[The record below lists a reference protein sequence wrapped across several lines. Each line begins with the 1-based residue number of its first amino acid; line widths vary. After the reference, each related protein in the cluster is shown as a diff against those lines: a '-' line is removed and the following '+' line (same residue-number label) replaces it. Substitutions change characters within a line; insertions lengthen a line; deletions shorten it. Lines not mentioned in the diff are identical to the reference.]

1 MLYGEAVGDKQPG
14 DKPLG
19 DQPFGDKPFGERL
32 VRGALLPLRLAKN
45 SARLVRSAFMADFL
59 TAYSITQGGK
69 LAVIDDRPNG
79 ELISLT
85 YAELNQRANQLASVL
100 LGMGVTPGESKV
112 VWCGQ
117 NSIGLVVMVNAA
129 RKLGVTAVPLN
140 YRLSDE
146 EATYVTDH
154 CDATVVYVDAE
165 FAPMFARIRKD
176 LPKVQQYLVFDGDA
190 PDMLDDMLDIDAL
203 IGAAS
208 TSEPEI
214 PAATEAGSTMIYTSG
229 TTGKPK
235 GALRR
240 GTQGAAQSAALMAY
254 IGYVPNDVYIPTG
267 PLYHSGPGGFMGL
280 ALALGQT
287 IVLQRKFNAED
298 WLRLVEKYRVTS
310 TFSAPTPIRMIC
322 NLPDDVKG
330 RYDVSSMKR
339 MIANAAPWS
348 FALKQM
354 YVAHFPAD
362 SLFEVY
368 GSTELGVN
376 CVLRPEDQM
385 RKPGSCGKPSPMVE
399 IKLFDDE
406 GNEVTGVGP
415 EHTGELFVKSPS
427 VFADYYK
434 QHDKFMAD
442 NKHGYQTVGDIAYR
456 DHEGYIYICDRKK
469 DMIISGGMNIYPAEI
484 EAALEHHPDVLEV
497 AVFGTPSDEWGE
509 TVHAVVVVREGASMT
524 ADAVMVFAREHLA
537 NYKAPRSVSF
547 MDELPKTG
555 SGKIL
560 KRELRAPF
568 WAGRTSKV

>member
-1 MLYGEAVGDKQPG
+1 
-14 DKPLG
+14 
-19 DQPFGDKPFGERL
+19 
-32 VRGALLPLRLAKN
+32 
-45 SARLVRSAFMADFL
+45 MADFL
-59 TAYSITQGGK
+59 TGYSITQPDK
-69 LAVIDDRPNG
+69 MAMVDDRPDG
-79 ELISLT
+79 TVRSMT
-85 YAELNQRANQLASVL
+85 FSQLNERSNRLANVL
-100 LGMGVTPGESKV
+100 LDLGVVPGESKV

-117 NSIGLVVMVNAA
+117 NSIGLVLMINAA

-146 EATYVTDH
+146 EAAYVTDH

-165 FAPMFARIRKD
+165 FAPMFQRIREQ
-176 LPKVQQYLVFDGDA
+176 LPKVQQYLVFDGPVPDGMTDVDA
-190 PDMLDDMLDIDAL
+190 RVD
-203 IGAAS
+203 AAS
-208 TSEPEI
+208 PAEPRVPE
-214 PAATEAGSTMIYTSG
+214 ATEPGSTMIYTSG

-240 GTQGAAQSAALMAY
+240 GNSGAAQSAALMAFV
-254 IGYVPNDVYIPTG
+254 GYVPDDVYIPTG
-267 PLYHSGPGGFMGL
+267 PLYHSGPGGFMGI
-280 ALALGQT
+280 AQALGQT
-287 IVLQRKFNAED
+287 VVLQRKFNPED
-298 WLRLVEKYRVTS
+298 WLRLVQKYRVTS

-322 NLPDDVKG
+322 NLPDEVKA

-354 YVAHFPAD
+354 YLAYFPGD

-376 CVLRPEDQM
+376 CVLRPEDQL
-385 RKPGSCGKPSPMVE
+385 RKPGSCGKPAPMVE

-456 DHEGYIYICDRKK
+456 DDEGYFYICDRKK

-484 EAALEHHPDVLEV
+484 EAALEHHADVLEV
-497 AVFGTPSDEWGE
+497 AVFGVPSEEWGE
-509 TVHAVVVVREGASMT
+509 TVHAVVVVREGGSLT
-524 ADAVMVFAREHLA
+524 ADEVMAFARAHLA
-537 NYKAPRSVSF
+537 GYKVPRSVTF
-547 MDELPKTG
+547 IDELPKTG
-555 SGKIL
+555 SGKVL

-568 WAGRTSKV
+568 WAGRTSQV